1 MSPKPR
7 LTLAILLAGLALLL
21 AGVGVSLLPSNPSS
35 AQEGPVTPTPTST
48 PAPPAL
54 ITLNEEV
61 IKLATVFIMQT
72 YQENGQPVISCVGSG
87 TLISADG
94 LILTNAHVA
103 LPSESCRADQL
114 VIAITI
120 RTDEPP
126 IPIYTAEVLDSDVG
140 LDLAILR
147 IDGYLDGRVIQR
159 GDLQLPFVELGD
171 SSSVQLFDTITV
183 FGYPNFSTDPVL
195 SARGTVSGFT
205 AEARAG
211 DRAWIRTQA
220 TIPGTM
226 TGGGAYNRDGKL
238 IGIPTIAPARSGG
251 EVVDCRIFQDSNGDG
266 RADANDQCVPVGG
279 FISAVRPSRLARGL
293 VRGAT
298 LDIHQS
304 ETLTSATAATTTT
317 ATTPTFSRAFFTTR
331 VNEAGV
337 PVRVVGDRVPSG
349 TTSLYLFFDYN
360 HMRDG
365 MVYELR
371 VTLNDA
377 NRADY
382 SLPPVTWS
390 GGERGTW
397 YIGSADTPWE
407 NGSYN
412 FRLFIEGREVAN
424 QRIEVGGG
432 PENNPQ
438 FSDIVF
444 GLPDD
449 SGNLVGTNYV
459 LPEGSAIQAR
469 FNYYNMRTDVSWTYI
484 WYFEGQELQR
494 DTAAWDLDVQGTRI
508 MPASAEFLPGSYRLE
523 LYIDGVLSATADF
536 VVAGGA
542 QAATSVIFSDFRFA
556 TEQSGGQ
563 PTGPVRVDFPAGI
576 NRLYVF
582 FNWRLIAPGTLWTRR
597 WLVDGETL
605 FEVTEPWNAPPE
617 GTNFYTS
624 RSSLD
629 TVPDGTYTFEISLAD
644 VTRATVSTRVG
655 LGQLPVES
663 FASASGV
670 QMVGRIT
677 DAETGKG
684 IVGAMFIVLKSEY
697 SIEDFLWDQSQ
708 VLGYALA
715 DSEGRFQIDTLLPR
729 GTTDEP
735 LLYSVL
741 VRAKGYIPISADGII
756 VSDRTE
762 SPVEINVKLSHY

>member
-1 MSPKPR
+1 MSLKPR
-7 LTLAILLAGLALLL
+7 LTFAFVLAGIALLL
-21 AGVGVSLLPSNPSS
+21 AGIGVSLLPLSTSR
-35 AQEGPVTPTPTST
+35 AQDGLPTPTPTTT
-48 PAPPAL
+48 PPPPAL
-54 ITLNEEV
+54 ITLNEDV
-61 IKLATVFIMQT
+61 IKRATVLVMQT
-72 YQENGQPVISCVGSG
+72 YQENNQPVISCVGSG

-94 LILTNAHVA
+94 LILTNAHAA
-103 LPSESCRADQL
+103 LPGIDCRADKL
-114 VIAITI
+114 VVAITV

-126 IPIYTAEVLDSDVG
+126 IPTYTAEVLDSNTG

-147 IDGYLDGRVIQR
+147 LDGYLDGRVIER

-171 SSSVQLFDTITV
+171 SSGVQLYDTITV
-183 FGYPNFSTDPVL
+183 FGYPNLGTDPVL
-195 SARGTVSGFT
+195 ATRGTVSGFT

-211 DRAWIRTQA
+211 NRAWIRTQA

-226 TGGGAYNRDGKL
+226 TGGGAYSRDGKL

-298 LDIHQS
+298 LDIHQAES
-304 ETLTSATAATTTT
+304 LTSATSSAASSE
-317 ATTPTFSRAFFTTR
+317 TPTFSRVFFTTR
-331 VNEAGV
+331 INEAGV
-337 PVRVVGDRVPSG
+337 PVSVVGERVPSG
-349 TTSLYLFFDYN
+349 TTSLYLFFDYD
-360 HMRDG
+360 HMTDG
-365 MVYELR
+365 MIYELR
-371 VTLNDA
+371 VTLNDV

-382 SLPPVTWS
+382 SLPPITWS

-424 QRIEVGGG
+424 QRIDVGGG
-432 PENNPQ
+432 PENKPQ

-444 GLPDD
+444 GLPDE
-449 SGNLVGTNYV
+449 SGNMVGTNYV
-459 LPEGSAIQAR
+459 LPEGGAIQAR
-469 FNYYNMRTDVSWTYI
+469 FNYYNMRADLSWTYI
-484 WYFEGQELQR
+484 WYFEGRELLR
-494 DTAAWDLDVQGTRI
+494 DTAAWDGDVQGTRV
-508 MPASAEFLPGSYRLE
+508 MPASADFLPGQYRLE
-523 LYIDGVLSATADF
+523 LYIDNVLNATADF

-542 QAATSVIFSDFRFA
+542 EAATAVIFSDFKFA

-563 PTGPVRVDFPAGI
+563 PLGPVRVDFPAGI

-597 WLVDGETL
+597 WLVDGEVL
-605 FEVTEPWNAPPE
+605 FEVTEPWTAPPE

-624 RSSLD
+624 LGSLESL
-629 TVPDGTYTFEISLAD
+629 PDGTYTFEISLAN

-655 LGQLPVES
+655 LGQLPVEA

-670 QMVGRIT
+670 QMTGRIT
-677 DAETGKG
+677 DAETGQG
-684 IVGAMFIVLKSEY
+684 VVGAMFIVLESEY

-708 VLGYALA
+708 VLGFALA
-715 DSEGRFQIDTLLPR
+715 DNEGRFQIDTLLPR

-741 VRAKGYIPISADGII
+741 VRAIGYLPVSADGIT
-756 VSDRTE
+756 VTDSTQ
-762 SPVEINVKLSHY
+762 SPVEINVKLSRY